1 MLTLLHEQREMTL
14 PNVDASASVKS
25 ARF

>member
-1 MLTLLHEQREMTL
+1 MLTLLHEQRDTTL
-14 PNVDASASVKS
+14 PNADASASVKS